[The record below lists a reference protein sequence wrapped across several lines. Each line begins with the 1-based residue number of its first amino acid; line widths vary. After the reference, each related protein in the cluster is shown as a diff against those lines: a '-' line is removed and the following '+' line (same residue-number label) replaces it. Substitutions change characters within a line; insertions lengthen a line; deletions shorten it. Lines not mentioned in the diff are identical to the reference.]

1 MDCGEIEVQSTE
13 ILLFIRDFQQP
24 LIIAAIIPPLNDCII
39 ET

>member
-13 ILLFIRDFQQP
+13 ILFFIRDFQQP
-24 LIIAAIIPPLNDCII
+24 LINAAMIPPLNDGII